1 MQALSSTSKATS
13 NAADKA
19 PLASTEPSFDLTSIS
34 LEPQPSAQAAPT
46 AASPAPSTDRLD
58 ATLALAEQFLEIG
71 EKEGARAL
79 LEEVISGGSD
89 ALRQRA
95 TSLLSKAG

>member
-1 MQALSSTSKATS
+1 M
-13 NAADKA
+13 AAPTEACGA
-19 PLASTEPSFDLTSIS
+19 PG
-34 LEPQPSAQAAPT
+34 PQPSAQAAPT